1 MPHNSHSRKP
11 AAHADESARAA
22 PLAPLDLWAEQ
33 ARHQMECG
41 LQNMAAL
48 LQAGEELGQAQL
60 QIAQQ
65 ALKRHQALQ
74 QQLHEAEDLPQLL
87 RLQAELL
94 RLDPSATAR
103 YWHDCIDTTMRL
115 GSQLVRSQ
123 MDLLNTGRSDAVRTA
138 FQTVQTAMNPALR
151 PLDGLFAMP
160 GMAGMPGMPGMPDAA
175 SSGAGR
181 PH

>member
-1 MPHNSHSRKP
+1 MPTPNSHSRKSAAP
-11 AAHADESARAA
+11 AGESARTA

-41 LQNMAAL
+41 LQSMAAL

-60 QIAQQ
+60 HVAQQ

-74 QQLHEAEDLPQLL
+74 QQLHQAGDLPQLL

-94 RLDPSATAR
+94 RFDPSTLAR
-103 YWHDCIDTTMRL
+103 YWHECLDTTMRL
-115 GSQLVRSQ
+115 NTQLVRSQ
-123 MDLLNTGRSDAVRTA
+123 MDLMNTGRSDAVRTA
-138 FQTVQTAMNPALR
+138 FQTVQTAMSPGLR
-151 PLDGLFAMP
+151 PLEGLF
-160 GMAGMPGMPGMPDAA
+160 GMPGMPGMPGMAEEA
-175 SSGAGR
+175 PTTGK